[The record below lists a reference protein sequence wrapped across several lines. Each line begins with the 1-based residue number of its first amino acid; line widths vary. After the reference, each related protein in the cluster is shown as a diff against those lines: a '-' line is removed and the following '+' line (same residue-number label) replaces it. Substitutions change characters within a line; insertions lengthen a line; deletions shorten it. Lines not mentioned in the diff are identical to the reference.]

1 MPVTTIPSSSHPR
14 RDVLAVSPELMAKPI
29 TRVPRP
35 PARVVG
41 VILAATVA
49 AVWFINLFIL
59 GVMGPKHAEIY
70 TDLGLALPL
79 ATVWILDLAYYFDLG
94 ANPFAPLFLLAVPL
108 MIGTL
113 LVLAARA
120 RSAQV
125 RIASIVTSIIL
136 LVLAAFA
143 FLVVPMILAIPLED
157 LSQQLNAAP

>member
-1 MPVTTIPSSSHPR
+1 MTQAN
-14 RDVLAVSPELMAKPI
+14 DVLAVSPELLAKPI
-29 TRVPRP
+29 TRAPRA

-49 AVWFINLFIL
+49 AVWFINLFML

-79 ATVWILDLAYYFDLG
+79 ATEWVLDLARYFDL
-94 ANPFAPLFLLAVPL
+94 ASYPFAFLLLFAIPL
-108 MIGTL
+108 TIGVG
-113 LVLAARA
+113 LVFAARA
-120 RSAQV
+120 DSAQI
-125 RIASIVTSIIL
+125 RMASIVTSIIL